1 MCWCVRVQSHS
12 SNGKDCRTS
21 ELLIRLGSTRG
32 EFNDAGSN
40 GFANWDNIDL
50 VSAFGLMI

>member
-1 MCWCVRVQSHS
+1 MQSHS

-21 ELLIRLGSTRG
+21 ELLVRLGSTRG